1 MVIVKEFS
9 VDKCAEMFETK
20 NMRKASDK
28 MKGMHHNPLGITV
41 TKGMGIAKKKKKT
54 VGRN

>member
-28 MKGMHHNPLGITV
+28 MKGMHHNPLGISV